1 MKKIIIDSNVPFIA
15 TGNMGEAWAVVIL
28 DEAVKQNLNGY
39 TDVLYLQE
47 ILDRYF
53 YINENY
59 KGKRIYFSFKR
70 IPVGIFPVTVRDFD
84 LSYKIYNENSEVYP
98 RDAIH
103 AAIALNNK
111 VPDIFS
117 VDGSSLDNIRGIKRV
132 DLPHLLRELGLK
144 KTYTYERKSISRP

>member
-1 MKKIIIDSNVPFIA
+1 MKSIVIDSNVPFIA
-15 TGNMGEAWAVVIL
+15 PGQIGEAWAIVIL
-28 DEAVKQNLNGY
+28 DEAIKQHIKGY

-84 LSYKIYNENSEVYP
+84 LSYKIYKESNGVYP

-103 AAIALNNK
+103 AAIALNNNTQE
-111 VPDIFS
+111 IFS
-117 VDGSSLDNIRGIKRV
+117 VDGPSFDNIKGIKRV

-144 KTYTYERKSISRP
+144 KTYTYERKNISRS

>member
-15 TGNMGEAWAVVIL
+15 PGQIGEAWAIVIL
-28 DEAVKQNLNGY
+28 DEAIKQNIKGY

-70 IPVGIFPVTVRDFD
+70 IPVGIFSITVRDFD
-84 LSYKIYNENSEVYP
+84 LSHKIYKENKGVYP
-98 RDAIH
+98 RDAMH
-103 AAIALNNK
+103 AAVALNNK

-117 VDGSSLDNIRGIKRV
+117 VDGPSFDKIPGVRRV
-132 DLPHLLRELGLK
+132 DLSNLLQELGLK
-144 KTYTYERKSISRP
+144 KTYTYERKNISRS